1 MDLIKG
7 SIRQPITVVVGI
19 LFVLL
24 AGMVASKK
32 VPIQMT
38 PEVED
43 TVIAVT
49 TTWENASPQEI
60 ESEIVDPQEEKLQG
74 LSNLRSISSL
84 NSRGSGV
91 IRLEFNNGVDK
102 EVALREVSDKLREV
116 ESYPENVDEPVIEA
130 SDPDSSDY
138 IAWYVLTSDNPN
150 YDIREFHDI
159 ADEKIKP
166 VLERVSGISEVNIIG
181 GLERE
186 VQIRFDALK
195 LAQYKMTTQDLYDAI
210 RKANVNFSGGALQQG
225 KSDVRIRAVGRFS
238 NIKQVEN
245 YVIRNTQAGPVYI
258 RNVAEVVETFKE
270 PTSFVRVKGKRC
282 LAFNFQKEVGG
293 NVLEIM
299 KNLATTI
306 ESFHT
311 DGGVFKTES
320 ARMGIEGKMSMDISY
335 DSTLYIN
342 QALALVEDNL
352 YVGGFLAIM
361 VLLLFLRSFR
371 SVGIIAL
378 AIPVS
383 MIGTI
388 VLMVVLGRTINVV
401 SLAGMAF
408 AVGMVVD
415 NSIVVLE
422 NIYRHLEMGKKGFD
436 AAYSGTKE
444 VAGAVLAS
452 TLTTVVVFL
461 PILLI
466 QDQVGQLFR
475 DIAISIMISVSLS
488 YIIAITLI
496 PSAAA
501 LLLKSGKI
509 KKKSKD
515 SKKAFLYRILYTING
530 STIARLAIIIIFVT
544 VTIIGIVKLIPP
556 LDYLPAGNRNI
567 TFGIMITPP
576 GYNIDQMEK
585 LADRLED
592 TVRPFWEG
600 REDRP
605 SFPDPS
611 NPDQMMQPA
620 EIEQYFVVSR
630 GGTLFHGAI
639 SASSEQAA
647 DTVALF
653 NGATTQE
660 KLPGVYGFAFQFPLF
675 RLGGTSGSAV
685 KMNLTGSNLEQ
696 VANAAGAIFGTI
708 MQSGQGT
715 LKPDPANFNVKAP
728 EMQIFPNSLK
738 LAESKMTHTDLGLS
752 VAANS
757 DGLFAGDYDFDGD
770 LIDLKLIN
778 KSSLDD
784 MHINALEKTPIATPS
799 GKVIPLNKVGDFKWV
814 EAPEQIK
821 RVGRERAVTLEFT
834 APKGMPLE
842 SAVELL
848 KASVKNLREVGA
860 IAPDVN
866 VNLEGTAGKLKEIK
880 TTLMGDGT
888 LSSIIGS
895 SLFMA
900 AAAVYLLMCV
910 LFQSWIQPFIIMFTV
925 PLATFGGFVG
935 LAIVHAMSLGDKYMP
950 VQNLDVL
957 TILGFIILA
966 GVVVNNAILIVA
978 QANNLMIGIDDSG
991 NKIEQLP
998 AREAISE
1005 SVNSRI
1011 RPILMSMM
1019 TSIGGMLPLVITPGS
1034 GSELYRGL
1042 GAVIVGGMILST
1054 LFTLFLVPVL
1064 MSLIMDLQGKFSKYS
1079 SNISKAAVISII
1091 LLLSGCVNYQPEPN
1105 LKEVVTIPNKWQQ
1118 PKLPEVKGDL
1128 KKWWTSFND
1137 PTLTKLIEVAKKNN
1151 SDILI
1156 GLQHYLKAL
1165 TVIEG
1170 KEADLLPITTIDGSL
1185 SRNRFSNSLKD
1196 NFQPL
1201 EAINDIRSGISTNWE
1216 IDFFGRIQDSIKSSK
1231 FSALS
1236 KREDL
1241 DLLKTIIAAEVAKSY
1256 FNYLSLGEQEK
1267 IAKKNIE
1274 IQRQN
1279 LNLVQ
1284 ARVDAGEATM
1294 LEVSETETLLHRT
1307 RTNLQSVQKQQELTL
1322 NALNLL
1328 VGSPPGTIKQE
1339 YFNFTKLPKIE
1350 KILPIGLPVDVIR
1363 NRPDIR
1369 SSEYT
1374 VAANAANL
1382 KIAEKEYLP
1391 KFSLNGSIGLNSSY
1405 LQDFLRRDSRTYSFG
1420 PSFNWRI
1427 LDTGNIESA
1436 VQQQK
1441 ATLQES
1447 LEVYR
1452 KSVLTALKEIEDSL
1466 VSYKKE
1472 KKREGLLKQ
1481 TLEASVKSLELSKGL
1496 YREGL
1501 RDYLS
1506 VITAMIA
1513 KQRTEQELILSAKVS
1528 IDAVIDLYKAL
1539 GGGQ

>member
-1 MDLIKG
+1 MDIIKG
-7 SIRQPITVVVGI
+7 AIKQPITVVVGV

-24 AGMVASKK
+24 AGMVATKS

-43 TVIAVT
+43 TIIAVT
-49 TTWENASPQEI
+49 TTWENASPQEM
-60 ESEIVDPQEEKLQG
+60 ESEIVDAQEEKLQG

-84 NSRGSGV
+84 SSRGTGV

-130 SDPDSSDY
+130 TDPDSKDY
-138 IAWYVLTSDNPN
+138 IAWYVLTTDNEDF
-150 YDIREFHDI
+150 DIRKFYDA
-159 ADEKIKP
+159 ADERIKP
-166 VLERVSGISEVNIIG
+166 ILERVSGISEVNILG

-186 VQIRFDALK
+186 VQIQFDAIK
-195 LAQYKMTTQDLYDAI
+195 LAQHKLTVQELYNTI
-210 RKANVNFSGGALQQG
+210 RSANINFSGGALKQG
-225 KSDVRIRAVGRFS
+225 KSDVRVRAVGRFS
-238 NIKQVEN
+238 NVNQVEN
-245 YVIRNTQAGPVYI
+245 YVIKNSGSGPVYI
-258 RNVAEVVETFKE
+258 KDIASVVETYKE
-270 PTSFVRVKGKRC
+270 PSSFVRVRGQKC
-282 LAFNFQKEVGG
+282 LAFNFQKEPGG

-299 KNLATTI
+299 DNLATTV
-306 ESFHT
+306 ESFH
-311 DGGVFKTES
+311 DEGSVLETES
-320 ARMGIEGKMSMDISY
+320 KRLGISGKMKMKISY

-342 QALALVEDNL
+342 QALKLVQENL
-352 YVGGFLAIM
+352 YVGGTLAIL

-388 VLMVVLGRTINVV
+388 VLMFAFGRTVNVI

-422 NIYRHLEMGKKGFD
+422 NIYRHLEMGKKGFQ
-436 AAYSGTKE
+436 AAYEGTRE

-475 DIAISIMISVSLS
+475 DIAIAIMVSVTLS
-488 YIIAITLI
+488 YFISITLI

-509 KKKSKD
+509 KKKKNE
-515 SKKAFLYRILYTING
+515 KTPLLYSILYKING
-530 STIARLAIIIIFVT
+530 STIARLGIVLFFVAVT
-544 VTIIGIVKLIPP
+544 VIGIYKLVPP

-576 GYNIDQMEK
+576 GYNIEQMEK
-585 LADRLED
+585 LGDRLEEV
-592 TVRPFWEG
+592 VRPFWEG
-600 REDRP
+600 KEDRP
-605 SFPDPS
+605 SYPDPLK
-611 NPDQMMQPA
+611 PGAMIQPSP
-620 EIEQYFVVSR
+620 IEEYFVVAN

-639 SASSEQAA
+639 SADAKQAS

-653 NGATTQE
+653 NAATSQE
-660 KLPGVYGFAFQFPLF
+660 RLPGVYGFAFQFPLF

-708 MQSGQGT
+708 MQSGKGT
-715 LKPDPANFNVKAP
+715 LRPDPANFNVKSP
-728 EMQIFPNSLK
+728 ELQVFPNSFK

-757 DGLFAGDYDFDGD
+757 DGLFSGDYDYFGD
-770 LIDLKLIN
+770 LIDLKLVN
-778 KSSLDD
+778 KDSTGEI
-784 MHINALEKTPIATPS
+784 HINSLAKTPVATPS
-799 GKVIPLNKVGDFKWV
+799 GKVVPLEKVGDFKWV

-842 SAVELL
+842 SAVGFLNET
-848 KASVKNLREVGA
+848 VGNLRKAGA
-860 IAPDVN
+860 IAPGVN

-880 TTLMGDGT
+880 TTLMGDET
-888 LSSIIGS
+888 VSSIAGS

-900 AAAVYLLMCV
+900 AMAVYLLMCV
-910 LFQSWIQPFIIMFTV
+910 LFQSWVQPFIIMFTV

-935 LAIVHAMSLGDKYMP
+935 LAVVHSMSLNDRYMP

-978 QANNLMIGIDDSG
+978 QTNNLMKGVDDSG
-991 NKIEQLP
+991 NEIEALP

-1005 SVNSRI
+1005 AVQSRV
-1011 RPILMSMM
+1011 RPIFMSML
-1019 TSIGGMLPLVITPGS
+1019 TSVGGMLPLVLTPGS

-1042 GAVIVGGMILST
+1042 GAVIVGGMIFST
-1054 LFTLFLVPVL
+1054 LFTLLLVPVL
-1064 MSLIMDLQGKFSKYS
+1064 LSLVLGLQKRFSKDS
-1079 SNISKAAVISII
+1079 SITVKAALVSIVFLI
-1091 LLLSGCVNYQPEPN
+1091 SGCVNHQAAPELEKIVESP
-1105 LKEVVTIPNKWQQ
+1105 KKWHQ

-1128 KKWWTSFND
+1128 KNWWTSFND
-1137 PTLTKLIEVAKKNN
+1137 PTLTNLIKTARENN

-1156 GLQHYLKAL
+1156 GLQQYLKAVA
-1165 TVIEG
+1165 VIKG
-1170 KEADLLPITTIDGSL
+1170 KRADLLPVTEVNGSMN
-1185 SRNRFSNSLKD
+1185 RNRFSNNLKD
-1196 NFQPL
+1196 SFQSL
-1201 EAINDIRSGISTNWE
+1201 ESTNDIRSGISTSWE
-1216 IDFFGRIQDSIKSSK
+1216 IDFFGRVKDSINSSEL
-1231 FSALS
+1231 SALA
-1236 KREDL
+1236 KKEDL
-1241 DLLKTIIAAEVAKSY
+1241 VNLQTIISAEVAKTY
-1256 FNYLSLGEQEK
+1256 FKYRSLGKQEK
-1267 IAKKNIE
+1267 IALENIKIQKKNLDFV
-1274 IQRQN
+1274 R
-1279 LNLVQ
+1279 
-1284 ARVDAGEATM
+1284 ARVEAGEATT
-1294 LEVSETETLLHRT
+1294 LEISETEALLFST
-1307 RTNLQSVQKQQELTL
+1307 KANLQTVKKQKELTL
-1322 NALNLL
+1322 NALSLL
-1328 VGSPPGTIKQE
+1328 SGASPGTI
-1339 YFNFTKLPKIE
+1339 TKTTLKEGTLPQIE
-1350 KILPIGLPVDVIR
+1350 KVLTTGLPLDIIR

-1369 SSEYT
+1369 SSEYH

-1391 KFSLNGSIGLNSSY
+1391 RFTLNGSLGLNSSY
-1405 LQDFLRRDSRTYSFG
+1405 LQDFLNKGSRTYAFG

-1427 LDTGNIESA
+1427 LDAGQIDSEIE
-1436 VQQQK
+1436 QQK
-1441 ATLQES
+1441 AGLQES
-1447 LEVYR
+1447 VQVYR
-1452 KSVLTALKEIEDSL
+1452 KTVLTAFKEVEDSMI
-1466 VSYKKE
+1466 SYRQEKE
-1472 KKREGLLKQ
+1472 REKLLRQ
-1481 TLEASVKSLELSKGL
+1481 TLQATNKSLDMSRTL
-1496 YREGL
+1496 YTEGL

-1506 VITAMIA
+1506 VITALIA
-1513 KQRTEQELILSAKVS
+1513 KQKAEQELTISAEYS
-1528 IDAVIDLYKAL
+1528 ATAAVDLYKAL